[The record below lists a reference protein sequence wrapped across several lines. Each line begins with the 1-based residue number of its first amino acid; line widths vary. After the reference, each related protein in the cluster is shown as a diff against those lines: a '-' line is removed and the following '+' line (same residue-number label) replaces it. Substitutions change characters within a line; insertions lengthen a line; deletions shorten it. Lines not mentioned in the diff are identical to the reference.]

1 MGGKEIGEPSRAQMG
16 EGRTTRGRG
25 KHLRARLA
33 WCEGVQVQ
41 RLVPSQTPIST
52 QGQQLAELDGVPEP
66 PVATSRRNVNYSRER
81 VPKFT
86 PGVSQMVLH
95 ILSLISEQDRAN
107 LKGRYPWLD
116 SIGGSGTTREQAGVK
131 PQTGKHLE
139 LFQAREQEA
148 GAGGARARL
157 TTLAPGGSEQTLGRE
172 EAAEKGPLNDRA
184 KRRRPRSGTGAGKD
198 CFRSEKVRT
207 DYISTSASASTT
219 MSVQGCEV
227 KAQLHLEKSAKGC
240 HENQGPGHGFK
251 KSRGGGPGLKSGV
264 GSTGPSGEEQ
274 GLGRGFK
281 KTKGGGSGV
290 KSGVESAGEEQGLGP
305 GYKKTRGG
313 SSGVKSGVE
322 SAGEEQGLG
331 PGYKKTKCWGTSLK
345 SGVENTGPNGE
356 EQGLGHRLKK
366 TRGGGSAVKSAVER
380 AGPSEEEQ
388 GPGPGYKKTRSGGL
402 AVKSGVESAGP
413 SGEEQALGLGCKK
426 TRGGGSGVKSGVES
440 AGLSG
445 REQGLK
451 PGYKKTKGG
460 GSAVKSAA
468 ESTGPSGEEQGVG
481 PGHKKT
487 RGGSPVLKSGVE
499 GAGPSGEEQGTG
511 PVFWKT
517 KREIPGLRS
526 SVESAVPSGEEQV
539 SDSRQMKELEDQPF
553 PDQQTEDKGE
563 LTEKELA
570 GPDHV
575 GRPGTQ
581 SSQAVRG
588 PEIVWTSTRKAE
600 VAEQFEDDTPDQS
613 FQTRSEDKEGSPL
626 LSTPLP
632 MERPSSDSS
641 YTQPS
646 SASRQP
652 EEGEEA
658 PKVQLVQSPAVPP
671 VHRPGK

>member
-264 GSTGPSGEEQ
+264 GSTGPS
-274 GLGRGFK
+274 
-281 KTKGGGSGV
+281 
-290 KSGVESAGEEQGLGP
+290 
-305 GYKKTRGG
+305 
-313 SSGVKSGVE
+313 
-322 SAGEEQGLG
+322 GEEQGLG

>member
-33 WCEGVQVQ
+33 WCE
-41 RLVPSQTPIST
+41 
-52 QGQQLAELDGVPEP
+52 GQQLAELDGVPEP

-264 GSTGPSGEEQ
+264 GSTGPS
-274 GLGRGFK
+274 
-281 KTKGGGSGV
+281 
-290 KSGVESAGEEQGLGP
+290 GEEQGLGP